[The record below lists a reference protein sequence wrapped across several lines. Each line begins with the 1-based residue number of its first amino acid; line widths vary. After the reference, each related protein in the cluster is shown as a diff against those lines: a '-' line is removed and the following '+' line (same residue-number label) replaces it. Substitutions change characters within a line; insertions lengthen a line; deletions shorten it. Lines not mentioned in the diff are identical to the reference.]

1 MQARLQTRVYLL
13 YSQTIRTRRHFPKE
27 NEQSVRIVEG
37 LRECGAR
44 SSPSIINDTRFSV
57 NRAAIF
63 RQENEQ
69 SVRIVEGL
77 RECGARSSPVSLMIQ
92 GYGKNKFSLSIL
104 FKIISYSFSLMSYSF
119 AIIKSN
125 SL

>member
-1 MQARLQTRVYLL
+1 MRSTKQSGIINDTRFSVNRAAIFR
-13 YSQTIRTRRHFPKE
+13 QE

-63 RQENEQ
+63 RRKMSRACVLLKDCESAKHEA
-69 SVRIVEGL
+69 VR
-77 RECGARSSPVSLMIQ
+77 VSLMIQ

>member
-1 MQARLQTRVYLL
+1 MRSTKQSGIINDTRFSVNRAAIFR
-13 YSQTIRTRRHFPKE
+13 QE

-77 RECGARSSPVSLMIQ
+77 RECEARSSP
-92 GYGKNKFSLSIL
+92 SIINDTRL
-104 FKIISYSFSLMSYSF
+104 WQK
-119 AIIKSN
+119 
-125 SL
+125 